1 MNGGVAADG
10 GKIVING
17 GNFSLDGTNTYF
29 ILVTGSGSIEVNG
42 GTFTRTGANRLLG
55 GFNGMPSWDAT
66 GDLAANR
73 YTVTGGTFTVNGET
87 VTIGAKV
94 LRLRNQLYMPADA
107 CELFDMR
114 WAYAA
119 RNNFISFE
127 HEDESLLITE
137 QP

>member
-1 MNGGVAADG
+1 MKEK
-10 GKIVING
+10 GKITLEAYGKRVEFFEN
-17 GNFSLDGTNTYF
+17 SDQ
-29 ILVTGSGSIEVNG
+29 
-42 GTFTRTGANRLLG
+42 A
-55 GFNGMPSWDAT
+55 
-66 GDLAANR
+66 
-73 YTVTGGTFTVNGET
+73 TVNGET